1 VLSCLCGSIFT
12 TKSQGARG
20 NFKSFSVNKK
30 RFGGEIRQINRMKTI
45 LYIIQKEFL
54 QIFRDK
60 MMLPI
65 IFVIPIFQLLILAH
79 TATFEIK
86 YVDMGIIDL
95 DQSVSSRALVQKFEA
110 SPFFKINAR
119 SFSLE
124 KLSDEMQDARIEQIL
139 YIPADFSE
147 QLEKKFPVK
156 IQLITDAVDGA
167 AAGLMSAYALNII
180 KDYNKSLLMESKSV
194 ASSIKTIDTR
204 TSYWYNP
211 DLDYKTF
218 MIPGILVLLVS
229 IIGLFLSG
237 LNIVKEK
244 EIGTIEQLNVTPIR
258 KHHFIIGKLTPFWFI
273 AMFDLFFGL
282 AIAKFVFDIPIIGSI
297 GLIASVASIYLVLV
311 LGIGLFISTL
321 ADTQQQAMFIAWFFV
336 MIFILLSGLF
346 MPVEN
351 MPDWAQAINILNP
364 IAYFIDF
371 MRMVMLKG
379 AQMADVM
386 YHIISITIYAII
398 SISLATWRYKKVV

>member
-1 VLSCLCGSIFT
+1 
-12 TKSQGARG
+12 
-20 NFKSFSVNKK
+20 
-30 RFGGEIRQINRMKTI
+30 MKTI

-65 IFVIPIFQLLILAH
+65 IFVIPIVQLLILAH

-86 YVDMGIIDL
+86 YVDLGIIDL
-95 DQSVSSRALVQKFEA
+95 DQSVASRALVQKFEA
-110 SPFFKINAR
+110 SPFFRVKAR

-124 KLSDEMQDARIEQIL
+124 KLSEEMQNSRVEQIL
-139 YIPADFSE
+139 YIPTDFNLE
-147 QLEKKFPVK
+147 LEKKHPVK
-156 IQLITDAVDGA
+156 VQLITDAVDGS
-167 AAGLMSAYALNII
+167 AAGMMSAYALSII
-180 KDYNKSLLMESKSV
+180 KDFNQNLVMESRSLSLNIKS
-194 ASSIKTIDTR
+194 IETR
-204 TSYWYNP
+204 SSYWYNP

-244 EIGTIEQLNVTPIR
+244 EVGTIEQLNVTPIK

-273 AMFDLFFGL
+273 AMFDLLFGL
-282 AIAKFVFDIPIIGSI
+282 ALAKFVFQIPIVGSV
-297 GLIASVASIYLVLV
+297 GLIIAVASIYLVLV

-336 MIFILLSGLF
+336 LVFILLSGLF

-351 MPDWAQAINILNP
+351 MPDWAQTINIINP

-371 MRMVMLKG
+371 MRLVMLKG
-379 AQMADVM
+379 ARIADVSSQ
-386 YHIISITIYAII
+386 IISICIYAIV

>member
-1 VLSCLCGSIFT
+1 
-12 TKSQGARG
+12 
-20 NFKSFSVNKK
+20 
-30 RFGGEIRQINRMKTI
+30 MKTI

-54 QIFRDK
+54 QIFRDR
-60 MMLPI
+60 MLLPI
-65 IFVIPIFQLLILAH
+65 IFVIPIFQLLILAY

-86 YVDMGIIDL
+86 YVDLGIIDL
-95 DQSVSSRALVQKFEA
+95 DQSLASRALVQKFEA
-110 SPFFKINAR
+110 SPFFKVKAR
-119 SFSLE
+119 SFSLD
-124 KLSDEMQDARIEQIL
+124 KLSEEMQNSRVEQIL
-139 YIPADFSE
+139 YIPADFN
-147 QLEKKFPVK
+147 LELENKHPVK

-167 AAGLMSAYALNII
+167 AAGIMNAYALSII
-180 KDYNKSLLMESKSV
+180 KDFNRNLLMESETLPLNIKSIE
-194 ASSIKTIDTR
+194 AR

-218 MIPGILVLLVS
+218 M
-229 IIGLFLSG
+229 IGLFLSG

-244 EIGTIEQLNVTPIR
+244 EIGTIEQLNVTPIK

-282 AIAKFVFDIPIIGSI
+282 VLAKFVFQIPIVGSI
-297 GLIASVASIYLVLV
+297 GLIIAVASIYLVLV

-336 MIFILLSGLF
+336 VIFILLSGLF

-351 MPDWAQAINILNP
+351 MPDWAQKINLLNP

-379 AQMADVM
+379 ARLADVS
-386 YHIISITIYAII
+386 YHIISISIYAVI

>member
-1 VLSCLCGSIFT
+1 M
-12 TKSQGARG
+12 R
-20 NFKSFSVNKK
+20 
-30 RFGGEIRQINRMKTI
+30 TI

-54 QIFRDK
+54 QIFRDR

-79 TATFEIK
+79 AATFEIK
-86 YVDMGIIDL
+86 YVELGVIDL
-95 DQSVSSRALVQKFEA
+95 DQSVASRALVQKFEA
-110 SPFFKINAR
+110 SSFFRINAR
-119 SFSLE
+119 SFSLD
-124 KLSDEMQDARIEQIL
+124 KLSEEMQNGRIEQIL
-139 YIPADFSE
+139 YIPSDFSNH
-147 QLEKKFPVK
+147 LEKEESVK

-167 AAGLMSAYALNII
+167 AAGIMNAYALNIV
-180 KDYNKSLLMESKSV
+180 KDFNRNLLMESKNLPQNIR
-194 ASSIKTIDTR
+194 SIEAR
-204 TSYWYNP
+204 VSYWYNP
-211 DLDYKTF
+211 NLDYKTY

-244 EIGTIEQLNVTPIR
+244 EIGTIEQLNVSPIK

-282 AIAKFVFDIPIIGSI
+282 ALAKFVFQIPFVGSLGLIIG
-297 GLIASVASIYLVLV
+297 VASIYLVLV

-336 MIFILLSGLF
+336 MVFILLSGLF
-346 MPVEN
+346 TAVEN
-351 MPDWAQAINILNP
+351 MPDWAQTINIFNP

-379 AQMADVM
+379 ARFEDVTR
-386 YHIISITIYAII
+386 HIISISIYAFI

>member
-1 VLSCLCGSIFT
+1 
-12 TKSQGARG
+12 
-20 NFKSFSVNKK
+20 
-30 RFGGEIRQINRMKTI
+30 MKTI

-54 QIFRDK
+54 QIFRDR

-79 TATFEIK
+79 AATFEIK
-86 YVDMGIIDL
+86 YVDLGIIDL
-95 DQSVSSRALVQKFEA
+95 DQSLASRALVRKFEA
-110 SPFFKINAR
+110 SPFFRVKAR
-119 SFSLE
+119 SFSLD
-124 KLSDEMQDARIEQIL
+124 KLSEEMQNSRVEQIL
-139 YIPADFSE
+139 YIPANFNNE
-147 QLEKKFPVK
+147 LENKHPVK

-167 AAGLMSAYALNII
+167 AAGIMNTYALSIVKDFNRNLLIQSKTLPLNI
-180 KDYNKSLLMESKSV
+180 KSIE
-194 ASSIKTIDTR
+194 TR

-244 EIGTIEQLNVTPIR
+244 EIGTIEQLNVTPIK

-282 AIAKFVFDIPIIGSI
+282 VLAKFVFHIPIVGSI
-297 GLIASVASIYLVLV
+297 GLIIFVASIYLVLV

-336 MIFILLSGLF
+336 VIFILLSGLF

-351 MPDWAQAINILNP
+351 MPDWAQVINIINP

-379 AQMADVM
+379 ARFADVS
-386 YHIISITIYAII
+386 YHIISITIYAIL

>member
-1 VLSCLCGSIFT
+1 
-12 TKSQGARG
+12 
-20 NFKSFSVNKK
+20 
-30 RFGGEIRQINRMKTI
+30 MKTI

-54 QIFRDK
+54 QIFRDR
-60 MMLPI
+60 MLLPI

-86 YVDMGIIDL
+86 YVDLGIIDL
-95 DQSVSSRALVQKFEA
+95 DQSLASRALVQKFEA
-110 SPFFKINAR
+110 SPFFKVKAR
-119 SFSLE
+119 SFSLD
-124 KLSDEMQDARIEQIL
+124 KLSEEMQNSRVEQIL
-139 YIPADFSE
+139 YIPNNFNQE
-147 QLEKKFPVK
+147 IEKKHPVK

-167 AAGLMSAYALNII
+167 AAGLMNAYALSIV
-180 KDYNKSLLMESKSV
+180 KDFNRNLLMESKILPLNIK
-194 ASSIKTIDTR
+194 SIEAQ

-244 EIGTIEQLNVTPIR
+244 EIGTIEQLNVTPIK
-258 KHHFIIGKLTPFWFI
+258 KHHFIIGKLAPFWFI

-282 AIAKFVFDIPIIGSI
+282 VLAKFVFQIPIVGSI
-297 GLIASVASIYLVLV
+297 GLIVAVASIYLVLV

-351 MPDWAQAINILNP
+351 MPDWAQRMNILNP

-379 AQMADVM
+379 ARLADVS
-386 YHIISITIYAII
+386 YHITSISIYAIL

>member
-1 VLSCLCGSIFT
+1 
-12 TKSQGARG
+12 
-20 NFKSFSVNKK
+20 
-30 RFGGEIRQINRMKTI
+30 MKTI

-54 QIFRDK
+54 QIFRDR

-65 IFVIPIFQLLILAH
+65 IFVIPIVQLLILAH
-79 TATFEIK
+79 AATYEIK
-86 YVDMGIIDL
+86 YVNMGIIDL
-95 DQSVSSRALVQKFEA
+95 DQSVESRALVQKFEA
-110 SPFFKINAR
+110 SPFFRINTR

-124 KLSDEMQDARIEQIL
+124 KLSIEMQNSRVEQIL
-139 YIPADFSE
+139 YIPSDFGY
-147 QLEKKFPVK
+147 QIEKSTPVK
-156 IQLITDAVDGA
+156 VQLITDAVDGA
-167 AAGLMSAYALNII
+167 AAGVMNAYALNII
-180 KDYNKSLLMESKSV
+180 KEYNIDVLKEAQLLSLNR
-194 ASSIKTIDTR
+194 KTIETR
-204 TSYWYNP
+204 PSYWYNP

-244 EIGTIEQLNVTPIR
+244 EIGTIEQLNVTPIK

-282 AIAKFVFDIPIIGSI
+282 ALAKFVFDIPIVGSV
-297 GLIASVASIYLVLV
+297 GLIVGVASIYLVLV

-336 MIFILLSGLF
+336 IVFILLSGLF
-346 MPVEN
+346 TPVEN
-351 MPDWAQAINILNP
+351 MPDWAQAINIINP

-379 AQMADVM
+379 ARLADVM
-386 YHIISITIYAII
+386 HHIISITIYAII